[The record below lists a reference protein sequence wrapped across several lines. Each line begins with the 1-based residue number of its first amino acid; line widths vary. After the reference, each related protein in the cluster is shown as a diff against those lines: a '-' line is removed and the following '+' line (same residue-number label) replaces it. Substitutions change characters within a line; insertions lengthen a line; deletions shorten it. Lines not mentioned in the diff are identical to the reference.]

1 MASAAMNIDSARGS
15 QWCDAVEAINNKVQQ
30 IMSEVAQIIQDLGS
44 SDDGGTIGQ
53 KLVKA
58 ASGYVQKF
66 GQMVEQFVNVV
77 QTIAKQIGKAVQFV
91 EKVMGV
97 VTKVASIVA
106 VFV

>member
-1 MASAAMNIDSARGS
+1 
-15 QWCDAVEAINNKVQQ
+15 
-30 IMSEVAQIIQDLGS
+30 MSEVAQIIQDLGS

-58 ASGYVQKF
+58 ASGYVQKL

-77 QTIAKQIGKAVQFV
+77 QTIATQIGKAVQFV